1 MSKNQVQF
9 QKGMSLTDFMALY
22 GTEAQCREAV
32 FRARWPQGFRC
43 PDCGH
48 GHYCELHRR
57 RCFQCNRCHRQTSL
71 FSGTIYEQT
80 KLPLTKWFLA
90 SYLLTQNKTGISAL
104 NLSRQLGVSYNTAWS
119 VKHKLMQVMLER
131 ERNQPLSGRIELD
144 DAYWGG
150 EKHGGKRGRGSEN
163 KTPFVAAVAT
173 TEAGRPVR
181 MKLHR
186 VKGFRQK
193 EIKRWSQQQIVKSS
207 QVVTDGLGAFKGLDD
222 AGIGHEAIVTG
233 GGLQSVGLPA
243 FCWVNT
249 VLGNVK
255 SALHGT
261 YHAIRPKH
269 LPRYLAEFEYR
280 FNRRF
285 KLEAL
290 VPRLVY
296 ASVLTPPMP
305 GRLLKLAEAYW

>member
-1 MSKNQVQF
+1 
-9 QKGMSLTDFMALY
+9 
-22 GTEAQCREAV
+22 
-32 FRARWPQGFRC
+32 
-43 PDCGH
+43 
-48 GHYCELHRR
+48 
-57 RCFQCNRCHRQTSL
+57 
-71 FSGTIYEQT
+71 
-80 KLPLTKWFLA
+80 
-90 SYLLTQNKTGISAL
+90 
-104 NLSRQLGVSYNTAWS
+104 
-119 VKHKLMQVMLER
+119 MQVMLER
-131 ERNQPLSGRIELD
+131 GRNRPLPGRVELD

-150 EKHGGKRGRGSEN
+150 GKRGAAA
-163 KTPFVAAVAT
+163 KTRHRLSPKAPTFGAAVAT
-173 TEAGRPVR
+173 TEAGQPVW
-181 MKLHR
+181 MKMHR
-186 VKGFRQK
+186 VKGFRKK
-193 EIKRWSQQQIVKSS
+193 EIKNWGRQQLHKDSH
-207 QVVTDGLGAFKGLDD
+207 VVTDSLRAFKGLED

-233 GGLQSVGLPA
+233 GGHKSMGILA

-255 SALHGT
+255 TAMQGT

-305 GRLLKLAEAYW
+305 RRLLKLAEAYW

>member
-1 MSKNQVQF
+1 MSKNKVQF
-9 QKGMSLTDFMALY
+9 QKGMSLSGFMKAY
-22 GTEAQCREAV
+22 GTEGQCRETV
-32 FRARWPQGFRC
+32 FWSRWPKGFRC

-48 GHYCELHRR
+48 DKYCEIRSRH
-57 RCFQCNRCHRQTSL
+57 CFQCHRCHRQTSL

-80 KLPLTKWFLA
+80 KLPLTTWFLA
-90 SYLLTQNKTGISAL
+90 SYLLTQNKDGISAL

-131 ERNQPLSGRIELD
+131 ERNQPLSGRVELD

-150 EKHGGKRGRGSEN
+150 ARHGGKRGRGSEN

-173 TEAGRPVR
+173 TEAGQPVR
-181 MKLHR
+181 MKMHR
-186 VKGFRQK
+186 VKGFRKK
-193 EIKRWSQQQIVKSS
+193 EIKHWGQQQLKKDSH
-207 QVVTDGLGAFKGLDD
+207 VVTDGLRAFKGLED

-233 GGLQSVGLPA
+233 GGHKSMGVLA

-255 SALHGT
+255 TAMQGT

-285 KLEAL
+285 KLDAL

>member
-1 MSKNQVQF
+1 VQF

-32 FRARWPQGFRC
+32 FRARWAKGFRC
-43 PDCGH
+43 PGCGH
-48 GHYCELHRR
+48 GNYCELHSR

-131 ERNQPLSGRIELD
+131 ERGRPLPGRIELD

-150 EKHGGKRGRGSEN
+150 ERHGGKRGRGSEN
-163 KTPFVAAVAT
+163 KTPFVGAVAT
-173 TEAGRPVR
+173 TEAGQPVR

-186 VKGFRQK
+186 VKGFRKK
-193 EIKRWSQQQIVKSS
+193 EIKRWSQQQLDKGSHVA
-207 QVVTDGLGAFKGLDD
+207 TDGLGTFKGLEE
-222 AGIGHEAIVTG
+222 AGIEHEAIVTG
-233 GGLQSVGLPA
+233 GGPRSVGLPA

>member
-1 MSKNQVQF
+1 MSKNKVQF
-9 QKGMSLTDFMALY
+9 QKGMSLPDFMKAY
-22 GTEAQCREAV
+22 GTEGQCREMV
-32 FRARWPQGFRC
+32 FRSLWPNGFRC

-48 GHYCELHRR
+48 DKYCEIRSR
-57 RCFQCNRCHRQTSL
+57 PCFQCRRCHRQASL

-80 KLPLTKWFLA
+80 KLPLTTWFLA
-90 SYLLTQNKTGISAL
+90 SYLLAQNKGGISAL
-104 NLSRQLGVSYNTAWS
+104 DLSRQLGVSYNTAWS

-131 ERNQPLSGRIELD
+131 ERNQPLPGRVELD
-144 DAYWGG
+144 GAYWGG
-150 EKHGGKRGRGSEN
+150 ARHGGKRGRGSEN
-163 KTPFVAAVAT
+163 KTPFVAAVAA
-173 TEAGRPVR
+173 TETGQPVR
-181 MKLHR
+181 MKMHR
-186 VKGFRQK
+186 VKGLRKK
-193 EIKRWSQQQIVKSS
+193 EIKNWSLQQLKKDSH
-207 QVVTDGLGAFKGLDD
+207 VVTDGLRAFKGLDA

-233 GGLQSVGLPA
+233 GGHKSMGVVA

-255 SALHGT
+255 TAMQGT
-261 YHAIRPKH
+261 YHAVRPKH

-290 VPRLVY
+290 VTRLVH
-296 ASVLTPPMP
+296 ASALTPPMP